1 MNKYFALSLL
11 IGMALGGSNNTLIK
25 DEAFYDNGNKK
36 YQRYYKDGKADGKW
50 THWYESGNTWIEGH
64 YSNGIRV
71 EIWTTYYENGQEWTK
86 GNYKVVKEM
95 VNGSSLIK
103 MVQSMKRKNISMV
116 FCLS

>member
-36 YQRYYKDGKADGKW
+36 YQRYYKDGKAAGKW

-71 EIWTTYYENGQEWTK
+71 EIWTTYYENGQESTK
-86 GNYKVVKEM
+86 GNYKIGER
-95 VNGSSLIK
+95 NG
-103 MVQSMKRKNISMV
+103 QWV
-116 FCLS
+116 FFNKDGTVYEEKKY